1 METIVIAYI
10 IAVIAC
16 LVALNNYRSLV
27 RLKASIPETLAEGIK
42 TLESGN
48 RYIITLPASMT
59 DKEFDEA
66 FEIMNSHLDLQ
77 NSNTYVVIM
86 HGDIRIVEFS

>member
-10 IAVIAC
+10 ISAIAC

-27 RLKASIPETLAEGIK
+27 KLKSTIPEILAESIK
-42 TLESGN
+42 TLEPGN

>member
-10 IAVIAC
+10 IAVIGC

-27 RLKASIPETLAEGIK
+27 RLKASIPKTLVESIK
-42 TLESGN
+42 TLEPGN
-48 RYIITLPASMT
+48 RYIITLPSSMT
-59 DKEFDEA
+59 DAEFDAA
-66 FEIMNSHLDLQ
+66 FNALNNHLDLK
-77 NSNTYVVIM
+77 NSNTHVVIM